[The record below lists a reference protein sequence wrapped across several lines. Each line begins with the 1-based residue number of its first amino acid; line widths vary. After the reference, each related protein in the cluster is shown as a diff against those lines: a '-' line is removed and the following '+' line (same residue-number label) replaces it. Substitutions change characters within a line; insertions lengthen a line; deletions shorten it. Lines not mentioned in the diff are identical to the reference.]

1 MPASTP
7 PPPTPPPPSPPPSSR
22 SIQTPPLFLIERGA
36 GNWKGRG
43 GHRMAADYVSA
54 WMTDELRAL
63 RDVARQFFEREAAP
77 QMAKWSEQRF
87 VDREFW
93 EGGQD
98 RPALPDGPGGVRR
111 PRW

>member
-7 PPPTPPPPSPPPSSR
+7 SAATAILRFRSS
-22 SIQTPPLFLIERGA
+22 SIGCIVTTTVVIIERGA

-43 GHRMAADYVSA
+43 GHRMATDYVSA

-77 QMAKWSEQRF
+77 PMAKWSAQR
-87 VDREFW
+87 VIAPECRVKA
-93 EGGQD
+93 GKIGL
-98 RPALPDGPGGVRR
+98 RCPT
-111 PRW
+111 